1 MEQKF
6 YKTPE
11 LEILTIGAEGV
22 LCSSVTD
29 PDNPM
34 ILPGTDWKDEEVW

>member
-1 MEQKF
+1 MKQNVYE
-6 YKTPE
+6 TLE

-34 ILPGTDWKDEEVW
+34 TPPSKSMPRFYKK